1 MGKRELVDLTG
12 VVRGETPDAIRL
24 VVDGKAAW
32 LPKSVVQD
40 NEDGT
45 FTIPESWAIDKGL
58 V

>member
-1 MGKRELVDLTG
+1 MGRELVDLKG
-12 VVRGETPDAIRL
+12 VVRGETDAAIRL

-45 FTIPESWAIDKGL
+45 FTLPESWAIEKGL
-58 V
+58 I